1 MALRGRCFVSYIDPI
16 NLQAT
21 VKYAL
26 FICCLILLR
35 PIAALGQSD
44 LNFVNFSNEDGLS
57 SNTVTTILKDKYGY
71 MWFGTDD
78 GLNKFDGV
86 NFTVYR
92 HKENDTASIGANS
105 ILAMHEDPSGNL
117 WVGTNA
123 SLSLYNRK
131 RDCFINYQL
140 TSNNTA
146 RSLFCDHLGNLWIG
160 SYVGLFMLD
169 PRTGKTTRYTAN
181 PGRPGQLV
189 SNIITC
195 VFEDSRRRLWIG
207 GNSGLYLYQRSTDD
221 FKHFAHDPADSL
233 SISDNSIKTITE
245 DHNGNLWIGSDDGG
259 LSMLRPDGK
268 GFRSYRHNQADRQTL
283 SSNRVLA
290 ITPENSNSLWVGTE
304 EGLNIF
310 DLQKKTSRRLEHDV
324 RDKYSLHGKS
334 VRCIFIDEK
343 GIYWIGTYQGGVN
356 KYDKNLAFFNLRT
369 SNPFDPR
376 GLTAPIVTS
385 FSEAGN
391 GDIYIGTDGG
401 GINLYHRKTGLFDHP
416 AFHDEGK
423 PPAVLAL
430 ERAGNELWI
439 GTFMQGAYV
448 LDTRS
453 GTVRHYVK
461 GEGPGDLSGND
472 IFCLKKDSKG
482 NIWIGTN
489 GNGVNVYDPV
499 KGTFR
504 LFNKGHSYPAD
515 IKVLTKGFIRAI
527 EEDRSGNI
535 WIGTIG
541 SGMAVYDPSLD
552 KIRVFNQTNSNLPS
566 GDVQAICIS
575 RSGRIWAGTPGGGLC
590 LFDSTARRFE
600 CYSEQQGLSNAVI
613 YKILED
619 DAGKVWISTNK
630 GVSSFDPLTRK
641 FKNYFSYNG
650 LQRSTFSLGAGLRTS
665 DGELFF
671 GGLNG
676 FNYFD
681 PKALNY
687 NRNVPKI
694 VLTDLRIANSS
705 VTPGEKAAISE
716 HISVAGEIRLDYRQN
731 FSIGFATLNYTA
743 PQESR
748 YSYLLEGFDQSWND
762 VGTSRTAVFS
772 NLRPGRYVFRVKAS
786 SDDGS
791 WNTREATINI
801 YVRPPFWLTGYAYV
815 FYVMAAS
822 FILWLLR
829 YRAIRKLKNRFA
841 LEQERLE
848 IRQAIEMERR
858 EAERQREFEQV
869 KIKYLTNLS
878 HEFRT
883 PVSLIVGPIEKLI
896 RQEVCPEKL
905 GHLNLL
911 KRNARRLLN
920 LVNQL
925 LDFRKLEEREL
936 KLDLTGGD
944 IVSFIREVVESF
956 KDISER
962 RQISFSFASTL
973 GSFYTCFDR
982 DKIERILFNL
992 LSNAFKFT
1000 PKGGRILL
1008 SIDQDATQGLKI
1020 AVSDTGIGMPKEV
1033 QEKIFTRFFQGDSNP
1048 AVLNQGSGIGLSIT
1062 LEFVKMHGGCVDVE
1076 SVPGKGSLFTVHLPL
1091 EQIQEPVENMEPAF
1105 VADEGHVEADLPGP
1119 DDQHGLQAAVPASE
1133 MLTVLL
1139 IEDND
1144 DFRYY
1149 LKDNLKP
1156 FYKIVEAPDGK
1167 EGWQKVLSTHPQVI
1181 VSDINM
1187 PYMDG
1192 IQLCRKIKS
1201 DKRTSHIPI
1210 ILLTA
1215 LTGDASQLQG
1225 LETGASDYLTKPFNF
1240 EVLNLKIRNL
1250 VQLNQTLKNAYTR
1263 QLKVVTP
1270 VAEVESEDERLL
1282 LKVTQYIETNIN
1294 SDNLTVEELSKHL
1307 FMSRASLYNKIVQLT
1322 GETPVEFIRSMKLN
1336 KAADLLKNS
1345 DMRIAQIGYAVGFS
1359 TPNYF
1364 ARAFKAKFN
1373 LLPSEYQARNRQS
1386 AS

>member
-1 MALRGRCFVSYIDPI
+1 LLRYEPRYIDLLI
-16 NLQAT
+16 LQAV

-26 FICCLILLR
+26 FICCLILGSGVAVSR
-35 PIAALGQSD
+35 QRD
-44 LNFVNFSNEDGLS
+44 LNFVNFGNEDGLS
-57 SNTVTTILKDKYGY
+57 SNTVTTVLKDKYGY

-92 HKENDTASIGANS
+92 HNESDTASIGANS
-105 ILAMHEDPSGNL
+105 ILAMHEDRFGNF
-117 WVGTNA
+117 WIGTNRG
-123 SLSLYNRK
+123 LSLYNRK
-131 RDCFINYQL
+131 KNCFINYPL
-140 TSNNTA
+140 TLGNTA
-146 RSLFCDHLGNLWIG
+146 RALFRDHSGNLWIG
-160 SYVGLFMLD
+160 SYVGLFMFD
-169 PRTGKTTRYTAN
+169 PRTGKTTRYSADA
-181 PGRPGQLV
+181 GKPGQLA

-195 VFEDSRRRLWIG
+195 IFEDSRRRLWIG
-207 GNSGLYLYQRSTDD
+207 GNSGLYLYQRSTND
-221 FKHFAHDPADSL
+221 FKRFAHDPDDSL
-233 SISDNSIKTITE
+233 SISDNSIKAITE
-245 DHNGNLWIGSDDGG
+245 DYNGNLWIGSDDGG
-259 LSMLRPDGK
+259 LSVLRPDGK
-268 GFRSYRHNQADRQTL
+268 GFRSYRHSDTNEQTL
-283 SSNRVLA
+283 SSNRVFA
-290 ITPENSNSLWVGTE
+290 ITPENPNSLWVGTE

-310 DLQKKTSRRLEHDV
+310 DLQQQTFRRLEHDV
-324 RDKYSLHGKS
+324 RNKYSLHGKS
-334 VRCIFIDEK
+334 VRCIYIDEK

-356 KYDKNLAFFNLRT
+356 KYDKNLAFFNLRR
-369 SNPFDPR
+369 SNPFDPK

-385 FSEAGN
+385 FSEASD
-391 GDIYIGTDGG
+391 GDIYVGTDGG

-416 AFHDEGK
+416 AFHGKGK

-430 ERAGNELWI
+430 ERAGGELWI
-439 GTFMQGAYV
+439 GTFMQGAFV

-453 GTVRHYVK
+453 GRVKHYVK
-461 GEGPGDLSGND
+461 GNGPEDLSGND

-489 GNGVNVYDPV
+489 GNGLNVYDPV
-499 KGTFR
+499 QGTFR
-504 LFNKGHSYPAD
+504 GFNEGHSYPDD
-515 IKVLTKGFIRAI
+515 IKALSRGFIRAI
-527 EEDRSGNI
+527 EEDRSGNM
-535 WIGTIG
+535 WIGTVG
-541 SGMAVYDPSLD
+541 SGLVVYNPAHDR
-552 KIRVFNQTNSNLPS
+552 IRVLNQANSNLPS
-566 GDVQAICIS
+566 GDVQALCID
-575 RSGRIWAGTPGGGLC
+575 RSGRVWAGTPGGGLC
-590 LFDSTARRFE
+590 LFDSTAGKFV

-619 DAGKVWISTNK
+619 DAGKLWVSTNK
-630 GVSSFDPLTRK
+630 GVSSFDPRTRK

-671 GGLNG
+671 GGLDG

-681 PKALNY
+681 PRALNY

-705 VTPGEKAAISE
+705 VTPGERSAIRE
-716 HISVAGEIRLDYRQN
+716 HISVAGEIRLDYKQN
-731 FSIGFATLNYTA
+731 FSISFATLNYTA

-748 YSYLLEGFDQSWND
+748 YAYMLEGFDQGWND
-762 VGTSRTAVFS
+762 VGASRTAVFS
-772 NLRPGRYVFRVKAS
+772 NLQPGRYVFRVKAS

-791 WNTREATINI
+791 WNTGEATINI
-801 YVRPPFWLTGYAYV
+801 YVRPPFWLTVYAYI
-815 FYVMAAS
+815 FYVMMAG

-829 YRAIRKLKNRFA
+829 YRGIRKLKNRFA
-841 LEQERLE
+841 LEQERLQ
-848 IRQAIEMERR
+848 IRQAMEMERR

-896 RQEVCPEKL
+896 QQEECPEKL

-936 KLDLTGGD
+936 KLVLTEGD
-944 IVSFIREVVESF
+944 IVSFIGEVVESF

-962 RQISFSFASTL
+962 RQISFSFVSTL
-973 GSFYTCFDR
+973 GCFHTRFDR

-1000 PKGGRILL
+1000 PKGGRIAL
-1008 SIDQDATQGLKI
+1008 SIDPDTPLGLKI
-1020 AVSDTGIGMPKEV
+1020 AVADTGIGMPKEV
-1033 QEKIFTRFFQGDSNP
+1033 QEKIFTRFFQGDANP

-1076 SVPGKGSLFTVHLPL
+1076 SIPGKGSLFTIHLPL
-1091 EQIQEPVENMEPAF
+1091 EQLPEPAEDTEP
-1105 VADEGHVEADLPGP
+1105 APEAENELLNAE
-1119 DDQHGLQAAVPASE
+1119 QSAAAEQAVVPAGE
-1133 MLTVLL
+1133 KLTVLL

-1149 LKDNLKP
+1149 LKDNLKH
-1156 FYKIVEAPDGK
+1156 FYKIVEASDGR
-1167 EGWQKVLSTHPQVI
+1167 EGWQKALFAHPQVI

-1192 IQLCRKIKS
+1192 IQLSQKIKS

-1215 LTGDASQLQG
+1215 LTGDASQLKG

-1240 EVLNLKIRNL
+1240 DILNLKIRNL
-1250 VQLNQTLKNAYTR
+1250 VQLNQTLKDTYTR
-1263 QLKVVTP
+1263 QLKVVMP
-1270 VAEVESEDERLL
+1270 AAEVESEDEKLL
-1282 LKVTQYIETNIN
+1282 LKVTQYIEANIN

-1345 DMRIAQIGYAVGFS
+1345 DMKIAQIGYAVGFS

-1373 LLPSEYQARNRQS
+1373 LLPSEYQTLNRQS
-1386 AS
+1386 AG

>member
-1 MALRGRCFVSYIDPI
+1 MLNFVLISYRCFI
-16 NLQAT
+16 
-21 VKYAL
+21 VKYIL
-26 FICCLILLR
+26 SICCLVLLPR
-35 PIAALGQSD
+35 VAMSRQSD
-44 LNFVNFSNEDGLS
+44 LNFVHFSSEDGLS
-57 SNTVTTILKDKYGY
+57 SNTVAAILKDKYGY

-86 NFTVYR
+86 NFSVYR
-92 HKENDTASIGANS
+92 HKESDTASIGANS
-105 ILAMHEDPSGNL
+105 ILAMHEDRFGNL
-117 WVGTNA
+117 WIGTNA
-123 SLSLYNRK
+123 TLSLYNRK
-131 RDCFINYQL
+131 KDCFINYQL
-140 TSNNTA
+140 TLNNTA
-146 RSLFCDHLGNLWIG
+146 RTLFSDHLGNLWIG
-160 SYVGLFMLD
+160 SYIGLFMFD
-169 PRTGKTTRYTAN
+169 PRTGRSTRYSAD
-181 PGRPGQLV
+181 PGEPGQLR

-195 VFEDSRRRLWIG
+195 IFEDSKHRLWIG
-207 GNSGLYLYQRSTDD
+207 GNSGLYRYQRSTND
-221 FKHFAHDPADSL
+221 FKHFAHDPADPL
-233 SISDNSIKTITE
+233 SIPDNSIKAIAE
-245 DHNGNLWIGSDDGG
+245 DHNGDLWIGSDDGG
-259 LSMLRPDGK
+259 LSMLLPDGK
-268 GFRSYRHNQADRQTL
+268 GFRSYRHSRTDKQTL

-290 ITPENSNSLWVGTE
+290 ITPENPNSLWVGTE
-304 EGLNIF
+304 DGLNIF
-310 DLQKKTSRRLEHDV
+310 DLQKRTSRRVEHDA
-324 RDKYSLHGKS
+324 RNSYSLHGKS
-334 VRCIFIDEK
+334 VRSIFIDRN
-343 GIYWIGTYQGGVN
+343 GIYWVGTYQGGVS
-356 KYDKNLAFFNLRT
+356 KYDKNLAFFNCRK
-369 SNPFDPR
+369 SNPFDPK
-376 GLTAPIVTS
+376 GLTAPMVTS
-385 FSEAGN
+385 FSEDGN
-391 GDIYIGTDGG
+391 GDIYVGTDGG
-401 GINLYHRKTGLFDHP
+401 GINLYHRNTGLFDHP
-416 AFHDEGK
+416 EFHGKGK

-430 ERAGNELWI
+430 ERAGRELWI

-453 GTVRHYVK
+453 GAVRHYVK
-461 GEGPGDLSGND
+461 GDGPGDLSGND

-482 NIWIGTN
+482 NIWVGTN
-489 GNGVNVYDPV
+489 GNGLSVYDPV
-499 KGTFR
+499 KGEFR
-504 LFNKGHSYPAD
+504 RFDKGRSYPAG
-515 IKVLTKGFIRAI
+515 IRALTNGFIRAI

-535 WIGTIG
+535 WIGMVGAGI
-541 SGMAVYDPSLD
+541 AVYDPSLD
-552 KIRVFNQTNSNLPS
+552 RIRVLNQRNSNLPS
-566 GDVQAICIS
+566 GDVQAICIG
-575 RSGRIWAGTPGGGLC
+575 RSGRVWAGTPGGGLC
-590 LFDSTARRFE
+590 LFDSTAGKFV

-619 DAGKVWISTNK
+619 DAGKVWVSTNK
-630 GVSSFDPLTRK
+630 GVSSFDPQTRK

-671 GGLNG
+671 GGLDG

-705 VTPGEKAAISE
+705 VTPGKKSAIRE
-716 HISVAGEIRLDYRQN
+716 HISVAEEIRLDYKQN

-748 YSYLLEGFDQSWND
+748 YSYMLEGFDQSWND
-762 VGTSRTAVFS
+762 VGASRTAVFS
-772 NLRPGRYVFRVKAS
+772 NLQPGKYVFRVKAS

-801 YVRPPFWLTGYAYV
+801 YVRPPFWLTVYAYI
-815 FYVMAAS
+815 FYVMAAG

-829 YRAIRKLKNRFA
+829 YRGIRKLKNRFA

-848 IRQAIEMERR
+848 IRQAMEMERR

-883 PVSLIVGPIEKLI
+883 PVSLIVGPIENLI
-896 RQEVCPEKL
+896 RQEACPEKL
-905 GHLNLL
+905 GQLNLL

-936 KLDLTGGD
+936 KLDLTEGD
-944 IVSFIREVVESF
+944 LVSFIREVVESF

-962 RQISFSFASTL
+962 KQISFSFASTL
-973 GSFYTCFDR
+973 GRFYTCFDR

-1000 PKGGRILL
+1000 PKGGRISL
-1008 SIDQDATQGLKI
+1008 SIDLDATQGLKI
-1020 AVSDTGIGMPKEV
+1020 TVADTGIGMPKEV
-1033 QEKIFTRFFQGDSNP
+1033 QEKIFTRFFQGDANP

-1076 SVPGKGSLFTVHLPL
+1076 SIPGKGSLFTIHLPL
-1091 EQIQEPVENMEPAF
+1091 EPVQEPAENTEPAF
-1105 VADEGHVEADLPGP
+1105 VAEDLPP
-1119 DDQHGLQAAVPASE
+1119 APQAVVPASE
-1133 MLTVLL
+1133 RLTVLL

-1149 LKDNLKP
+1149 LKDNLEP
-1156 FYKIVEAPDGK
+1156 FYRIVEAPDGK
-1167 EGWQKVLSTHPQVI
+1167 EGWQKVLSAHPQVI

-1192 IQLCRKIKS
+1192 IQLSQKIRS

-1215 LTGDASQLQG
+1215 LTGDASQLKG

-1240 EVLNLKIRNL
+1240 DILNIKIRNL
-1250 VQLNQTLKNAYTR
+1250 VQLNQTLKDTYTR
-1263 QLKVVTP
+1263 QLKVLTP
-1270 VAEVESEDERLL
+1270 AAEVESEDEKLL
-1282 LKVTQYIETNIN
+1282 LKVTQYIEANIN

-1345 DMRIAQIGYAVGFS
+1345 DMKIAQIGYAVGFS

-1373 LLPSEYQARNRQS
+1373 LLPSEYQARNRLF
-1386 AS
+1386 